1 MLRDLRHACRRLLA
15 EPLVSLGVVATLAL
29 GVSAAVVMGDIV
41 DRLFLRVPAHIPE
54 SQRLVRLYDA
64 TPGKVVGPLRIGSQS
79 LQALERD
86 GGAVLDG
93 AAAYVRE
100 ELSMG
105 RGVSARRVRV
115 VTHSAAYFQVLGL
128 TPYIGRLPAPGD
140 AAAATQVV
148 ISHAL
153 WRTAFAERSDVLGQR
168 LDIGVDT
175 FEVAAV
181 APPGFGGIDAEATDL
196 WLPLAT
202 RGPRAIYPGWDARN
216 DPLLSNVIARLK
228 VDESPAAAA
237 SQLAALLSPLQ
248 RPARRSFALAL
259 GDVSP
264 TRAPELPADVRVS
277 LWTMGMSALLLLV
290 ACGNAGNLLLVRRL
304 RRAQE
309 LSIKL
314 ALGASRARLVREV
327 LADALVL
334 AAMAGIATLAIALVG
349 SRLVH
354 DVLLPGLD
362 DIAPLDLSRLLWL
375 TVAVSFGA
383 ALVLSLAPTAWQARQ
398 RLTGQAVVTRVSR
411 PSRVLG
417 TFVALQVALSLP
429 LMAAA
434 ALFVSS
440 FRNARAQ
447 DFGFQADR
455 VVVVET
461 NTAEVGQPRAAHA
474 VHTAIRERVRHIPGV
489 EAAAVVQASPTQGRM
504 GFRVRP
510 RHSPIDEPRMAS
522 LMAADASY
530 ASVAGIRMVDG
541 RALRDTDDVPGG
553 VPVVMVSASLAR
565 DAWPGRSAVGECL
578 EMIGPTTECLT
589 VVGVFADV
597 AGKAALDWRNGAL
610 GDWAV
615 VGPLEVMGGTFSGRV
630 LLVKTHAEPASMLAS
645 IRREAQQAVPN
656 QPYIDVWP
664 LDDVF
669 EPMLRS
675 WRLGST
681 VFVAFG
687 VLTLVIAGVGLAVVT
702 AYAVTRRTREIGIRA
717 ALGAAPADLVVLLVR
732 QHLWA
737 VGAGV
742 VAGTGLTWLGGRWL
756 QSLLYGV
763 SPHDPHVI
771 AFVGTVLIVTTT
783 LAAWLPARR
792 AGSVDPSAAL
802 RVE

>member
-1 MLRDLRHACRRLLA
+1 M
-15 EPLVSLGVVATLAL
+15 
-29 GVSAAVVMGDIV
+29 
-41 DRLFLRVPAHIPE
+41 
-54 SQRLVRLYDA
+54 
-64 TPGKVVGPLRIGSQS
+64 
-79 LQALERD
+79 
-86 GGAVLDG
+86 
-93 AAAYVRE
+93 
-100 ELSMG
+100 
-105 RGVSARRVRV
+105 
-115 VTHSAAYFQVLGL
+115 
-128 TPYIGRLPAPGD
+128 
-140 AAAATQVV
+140 
-148 ISHAL
+148 
-153 WRTAFAERSDVLGQR
+153 
-168 LDIGVDT
+168 
-175 FEVAAV
+175 
-181 APPGFGGIDAEATDL
+181 
-196 WLPLAT
+196 
-202 RGPRAIYPGWDARN
+202 
-216 DPLLSNVIARLK
+216 SNVVARLK
-228 VDESPAAAA
+228 VDEPPAAAA

-248 RPARRSFALAL
+248 MPARPSFALTL

-277 LWTMGMSALLLLV
+277 LWTMGMSALVLLV
-290 ACGNAGNLLLVRRL
+290 ACGSAGNLLLLRRL
-304 RRAQE
+304 RRTQE
-309 LSIKL
+309 VSIKL

-334 AAMAGIATLAIALVG
+334 AAMAGIATLVIALVG
-349 SRLVH
+349 SRVVH

-375 TVAVSFGA
+375 TVGVSFGA
-383 ALVLSLAPTAWQARQ
+383 ALVLSLAPAAWQARQ
-398 RLTGQAVVTRVSR
+398 RLTGQTVVMRVSR

-461 NTAEVGQPRAAHA
+461 NTAEVGQSRAAHA
-474 VHTAIRERVRHIPGV
+474 VHTAIQERLRHMPGV
-489 EAAAVVQASPTQGRM
+489 EAASVVQASPTQGRV

-510 RHSPIDEPRMAS
+510 RNSPHEEPRTADF
-522 LMAADASY
+522 LAADAAY
-530 ASVAGIRMVDG
+530 ADVAGIRIVDG
-541 RALRDTDDVPGG
+541 RALRETDDVTGSA
-553 VPVVMVSASLAR
+553 PVVMVSASLAS

-578 EMIGPTTECLT
+578 EMIGPMTECLT
-589 VVGVFADV
+589 VVGVFDDV
-597 AGKAALDWRNGAL
+597 ANRASLDWKNGTR
-610 GDWAV
+610 GGWTV
-615 VGPLEVMGGTFSGRV
+615 VGPLEMMGGTFGGRV
-630 LLVKTHAEPASMLAS
+630 VLVKTHAEPASMLAS
-645 IRREAQQAVPN
+645 IRREAQQAAPN

-669 EPMLRS
+669 EPMLRP

-737 VGAGV
+737 VGAGL
-742 VAGTGLTWLGGRWL
+742 VAGTGLTWLGGRWI

-763 SPHDPHVI
+763 TPYDPRVI
-771 AFVGTVLIVTTT
+771 AFVATVFIITTT

-792 AGSVDPSAAL
+792 AGRVAPSAAL
-802 RVE
+802 RTE